1 MAPERRIARHI
12 QVHQPIESM
21 VSIARKVT
29 RTVKR
34 WRNGR
39 MAIRWT
45 AAGLLDAKRFR
56 TVKGYREMLR
66 PSRSRSTTNDLHS
79 LGRVPNNQPW
89 MARNS
94 TI

>member
-1 MAPERRIARHI
+1 
-12 QVHQPIESM
+12 
-21 VSIARKVT
+21 
-29 RTVKR
+29 
-34 WRNGR
+34 